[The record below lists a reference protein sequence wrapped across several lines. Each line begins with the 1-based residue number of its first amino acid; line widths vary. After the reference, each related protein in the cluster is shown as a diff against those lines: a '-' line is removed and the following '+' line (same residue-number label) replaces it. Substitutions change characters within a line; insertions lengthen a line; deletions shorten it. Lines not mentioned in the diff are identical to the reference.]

1 MTDELYGELSIISTK
16 GNEDFA
22 RQVDD
27 WIRQWRSE
35 EAVALAQKEKVGADA
50 TLFDTDIHV
59 ESFVASADT
68 IRFADGEGKCVLH
81 ESMRGHDV
89 YILCDLFNYGVTY
102 KMYGVEQRMSP
113 DDHYQD
119 LKRIIGAIGGK
130 ARRISVVMPMIY
142 EGRQDKRSGR
152 ESLDCAIS
160 LQELVRMGVT
170 NIITFD
176 VHNGGVMNAI
186 PYHGFENVH
195 PTYQMLKAL
204 VKKVPDISLTS
215 DELVMFSPDE
225 GGMAR
230 CVYYSSILGLDLSM
244 FYKRRD
250 YTRVVN
256 GKNPIVAH
264 EYLGGDIR
272 GKDVIVVDDI
282 IASGESMMDVAR
294 KIREMGARRVF
305 LFASFGLFCEG
316 LEKIDEAY
324 ENGYFDYLF
333 TTNLVYRSPELL
345 SRKWFVEVNLTKY
358 VALLIDTLNHDRS
371 ISRLLSNAEKIT
383 NLQQAHMK
391 HTEQN

>member
-1 MTDELYGELSIISTK
+1 
-16 GNEDFA
+16 
-22 RQVDD
+22 
-27 WIRQWRSE
+27 
-35 EAVALAQKEKVGADA
+35 
-50 TLFDTDIHV
+50 
-59 ESFVASADT
+59 
-68 IRFADGEGKCVLH
+68 
-81 ESMRGHDV
+81 
-89 YILCDLFNYGVTY
+89 
-102 KMYGVEQRMSP
+102 
-113 DDHYQD
+113 
-119 LKRIIGAIGGK
+119 
-130 ARRISVVMPMIY
+130 
-142 EGRQDKRSGR
+142 
-152 ESLDCAIS
+152 
-160 LQELVRMGVT
+160 
-170 NIITFD
+170 
-176 VHNGGVMNAI
+176 
-186 PYHGFENVH
+186 
-195 PTYQMLKAL
+195 
-204 VKKVPDISLTS
+204 
-215 DELVMFSPDE
+215 MFSPDE

-230 CVYYSSILGLDLSM
+230 CVYYCSILGLDLSM
-244 FYKRRD
+244 IYKRRD

-383 NLQQAHMK
+383 YLQQAHMK

>member
-16 GNEDFA
+16 GNEDFE

-59 ESFVASADT
+59 DSFVASADT

>member
-59 ESFVASADT
+59 DSFVASADT

-142 EGRQDKRSGR
+142 EGRQDNRSGR

>member
-59 ESFVASADT
+59 DSFVASADT

-244 FYKRRD
+244 FYKRRV

>member
-59 ESFVASADT
+59 DSFVASADT

-204 VKKVPDISLTS
+204 VKKVSDISLTS

>member
-50 TLFDTDIHV
+50 TLCDTDIHV
-59 ESFVASADT
+59 DSFVASADT

>member
-59 ESFVASADT
+59 DSFVASADT

-250 YTRVVN
+250 YTHVVN

>member
-59 ESFVASADT
+59 DSFVASADT

-383 NLQQAHMK
+383 NLQQAHMR

>member
-16 GNEDFA
+16 GNEDLA

-59 ESFVASADT
+59 DSFVASADT

>member
-59 ESFVASADT
+59 DSFVASADT

-358 VALLIDTLNHDRS
+358 VALLIDTLHHDRS

>member
-59 ESFVASADT
+59 DSFVASADT

-119 LKRIIGAIGGK
+119 LKRIIGAK

>member
-59 ESFVASADT
+59 DSFVASADT

-186 PYHGFENVH
+186 PYHGFENVY

>member
-59 ESFVASADT
+59 DSFVASADT

-204 VKKVPDISLTS
+204 VKMVPDISLTS

>member
-50 TLFDTDIHV
+50 TLFDTDIHAD
-59 ESFVASADT
+59 SFVASADT

-142 EGRQDKRSGR
+142 EGRQDKRSSR

>member
-1 MTDELYGELSIISTK
+1 MTDELYGDLSIISTK

-35 EAVALAQKEKVGADA
+35 EAVALAQKQKVGADA

-59 ESFVASADT
+59 DSFVASADP

-160 LQELVRMGVT
+160 LQELVHMGVT

-204 VKKVPDISLTS
+204 VKKVPDISITS

-282 IASGESMMDVAR
+282 IASGESMMDVAS

>member
-59 ESFVASADT
+59 DSFVASADT

-215 DELVMFSPDE
+215 DELVMFSPDA

>member
-59 ESFVASADT
+59 DSFVASADT

-316 LEKIDEAY
+316 LEEIDEAY

>member
-1 MTDELYGELSIISTK
+1 MTDELYGDLSIISTK

-35 EAVALAQKEKVGADA
+35 EAVALAQKQKVGADA

-59 ESFVASADT
+59 DSFVASADP

-160 LQELVRMGVT
+160 LQELVHMGVT

-204 VKKVPDISLTS
+204 VKKVPDISITS

-256 GKNPIVAH
+256 
-264 EYLGGDIR
+264 

>member
-59 ESFVASADT
+59 DSFVASADT

-204 VKKVPDISLTS
+204 VKKVADISLTS

>member
-16 GNEDFA
+16 GNKDFA

-59 ESFVASADT
+59 DSFVASADT

>member
-59 ESFVASADT
+59 DSYVASADT

>member
-1 MTDELYGELSIISTK
+1 MTDELYGDLSIISTK

-59 ESFVASADT
+59 DSFVASADT

-160 LQELVRMGVT
+160 LQEIVRMGVT

>member
-59 ESFVASADT
+59 DSFVASADT

-305 LFASFGLFCEG
+305 LFESFGLFCEG

-345 SRKWFVEVNLTKY
+345 SRKWFVEVNRTKY

>member
-59 ESFVASADT
+59 DSFVASADT

-89 YILCDLFNYGVTY
+89 YILCDLFNYGVAY

>member
-59 ESFVASADT
+59 DSFVASADT

-391 HTEQN
+391 HMEQN

>member
-1 MTDELYGELSIISTK
+1 MTDELYGDLSIISTK

-59 ESFVASADT
+59 DSFVASADT

-102 KMYGVEQRMSP
+102 KMYGVDQRMSP

-204 VKKVPDISLTS
+204 VKKVPDISITS

>member
-59 ESFVASADT
+59 DSFVASADT

-195 PTYQMLKAL
+195 PTYQMFKAL

>member
-50 TLFDTDIHV
+50 TL
-59 ESFVASADT
+59 FVASADT

>member
-59 ESFVASADT
+59 DSFVASADT

-102 KMYGVEQRMSP
+102 KMYGAEQRMSP

>member
-59 ESFVASADT
+59 DSFVASADT

-130 ARRISVVMPMIY
+130 ARRISVVMPMLY

>member
-59 ESFVASADT
+59 DSFVASADT

-113 DDHYQD
+113 DDQYQD

>member
-1 MTDELYGELSIISTK
+1 MTDELYGDLSIISTK

-35 EAVALAQKEKVGADA
+35 EAVALAQKQKVGADA

-59 ESFVASADT
+59 DSFVASADP

-160 LQELVRMGVT
+160 LQELVHMGVT

-204 VKKVPDISLTS
+204 VKKVPDISITS

-230 CVYYSSILGLDLSM
+230 CVYYSSILGLELSM
-244 FYKRRD
+244 VYQRRD

>member
-1 MTDELYGELSIISTK
+1 MISTK

-59 ESFVASADT
+59 DSFVASADT

>member
-1 MTDELYGELSIISTK
+1 MTDELYGDLSIISTK

-35 EAVALAQKEKVGADA
+35 EAVALAQKQKVGADA

-59 ESFVASADT
+59 DSFVASADP

-204 VKKVPDISLTS
+204 VKKVPDISITS

>member
-1 MTDELYGELSIISTK
+1 MTDELYGDLSIISTK

-59 ESFVASADT
+59 DSFVASADT

-204 VKKVPDISLTS
+204 VKKVPDISITS

>member
-50 TLFDTDIHV
+50 TLFDTDTHV
-59 ESFVASADT
+59 DSFVASADT

>member
-35 EAVALAQKEKVGADA
+35 EAVALAQKEMVGADA

-59 ESFVASADT
+59 DSFVAGADT

>member
-59 ESFVASADT
+59 DSFVASADT

-272 GKDVIVVDDI
+272 GKVVIVVDDI

>member
-59 ESFVASADT
+59 DSFVASADT

-186 PYHGFENVH
+186 PYHGFENVL